1 MTFET
6 GVGSAKFLPPNSEA
20 LYRLLFEN
28 GMDGLMLTAPDGSIF
43 DANPAAC
50 RIFGRTRE
58 EILLAGR
65 PGLID
70 TADPRL
76 GRLIAERART
86 GIAHGE
92 LNARRRDGTTFPIE
106 ISSVVFATS
115 EGEVRTCLIIRD
127 ITPRKAADAERERL
141 IHDLREALGRVK
153 KLTGLLPMC
162 AACRKIRDKEG
173 FWHHLEVYIREHT
186 EADFSH
192 GICQDCREK
201 LYPEYP
207 GRSDH

>member
-1 MTFET
+1 MTSGT
-6 GVGSAKFLPPNSEA
+6 RASSAKELLPNSEA

-50 RIFGRTRE
+50 RILGRTRE
-58 EILLAGR
+58 EILLEGR
-65 PGLID
+65 HGVMD
-70 TADPRL
+70 TSDPRL
-76 GRLIAERART
+76 ARLVAERART

-92 LNARRRDGTTFPIE
+92 LGARRKDGSVFPVE
-106 ISSVVFATS
+106 ISSVVFSAP
-115 EGEVRTCLIIRD
+115 EGGTRTCIIIRD
-127 ITPRKAADAERERL
+127 ITQRKAAEAERERL
-141 IHDLREALGRVK
+141 IHELKEALSRVK
-153 KLTGLLPMC
+153 TLTGLLPMC

-173 FWHHLEVYIREHT
+173 AWHHLEAYIRNHT

-192 GICQDCREK
+192 GICQDCRER

-207 GRSDH
+207 GR